1 MITLKQWFV
10 IFLLSTI
17 ASFSFAAIPEWEI
30 LPEKSKITFTGV
42 QNDSPVTGSFKKFSG
57 VIQFD
62 LNQLTNNKV
71 QIIIDMN
78 SVSTS
83 FSDLTTTL
91 ITPDWFDV
99 SIFPNATFEAH
110 HFKKLND
117 TQYEA
122 DGSLTIRNRTV
133 PVVLKFSATE
143 LPNNEA
149 KVEGATTLKRT
160 AFGVGQGEWADTSS
174 VKDDV
179 QVNFLI
185 TAKKK

>member
-1 MITLKQWFV
+1 MTIIKQWLI
-10 IFLLSTI
+10 IFFLSAI
-17 ASFSFAAIPEWEI
+17 ASLSFAATPEWEI
-30 LPEKSKITFTGV
+30 IPEKSKITFTGI
-42 QNDSPVTGSFKKFSG
+42 QNDAPVSGSFKKFSG
-57 VIQFD
+57 VILFD

-71 QIIIDMN
+71 QITIDMN

-83 FSDLTTTL
+83 FSDLTSTL
-91 ITPDWFDV
+91 ITSDWFDV
-99 SIFPNATFEAH
+99 TVFPNATFEAH
-110 HFKKLND
+110 HFKKISD
-117 TQYEA
+117 KQYEA
-122 DGSLTIRNRTV
+122 EGSLTIRNKTI
-133 PVVLKFSATE
+133 PVILKFLATE

-149 KVEGATTLKRT
+149 RVEGMTTLKRT